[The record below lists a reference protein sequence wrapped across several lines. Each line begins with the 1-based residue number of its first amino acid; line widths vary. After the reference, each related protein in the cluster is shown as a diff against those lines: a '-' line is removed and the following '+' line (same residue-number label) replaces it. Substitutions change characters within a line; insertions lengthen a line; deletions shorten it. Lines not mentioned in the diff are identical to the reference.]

1 MKSTWKK
8 MALLVILTGF
18 VGSSGCASKG
28 FVRDELDSLRHEM
41 RAEDGRLA
49 SEIEILGNST
59 AEAMAR
65 AELALEYAG
74 EAKNLALGRV
84 GYEEVASYTVHFSS
98 DSFDLGG
105 DGLPALE
112 DAAMLIQGHPEYV
125 VDIYGF
131 TDSSG
136 SVSYNRLLGQKRAE
150 SVLRYLL
157 ERTQTSLHRFAAVSY
172 GEEKPLGGKA
182 SDNRRVVVSVISKKA
197 LENTGEEEQ
206 KDSNE
211 DSSEEITMLRG

>member
-1 MKSTWKK
+1 MKSIGSMLAWTL
-8 MALLVILTGF
+8 ALTGF
-18 VGSSGCASKG
+18 VGASGCATKG
-28 FVRDELDSLRHEM
+28 FVRNELDSVRHEM

-49 SEIEILGNST
+49 SEIEVLGNST

-74 EAKNLALGRV
+74 DAKNLALGRV
-84 GYEEVASYTVHFSS
+84 GYEEVASYTVHFKN
-98 DSFDLGG
+98 DSFEIGA

-112 DAAMLIQGHPEYV
+112 EASVLIQGHPEYV

-150 SVLRYLL
+150 SVVRYLL
-157 ERTQTSLHRFAAVSY
+157 ERSQSSLQRFATVSY
-172 GEEKPLGGKA
+172 GEEKPISSQA
-182 SDNRRVVVSVISKKA
+182 RDNRRVVVSVIAKTAMPESQDI
-197 LENTGEEEQ
+197 EDEE
-206 KDSNE
+206 KN
-211 DSSEEITMLRG
+211 SSEEISQLRP